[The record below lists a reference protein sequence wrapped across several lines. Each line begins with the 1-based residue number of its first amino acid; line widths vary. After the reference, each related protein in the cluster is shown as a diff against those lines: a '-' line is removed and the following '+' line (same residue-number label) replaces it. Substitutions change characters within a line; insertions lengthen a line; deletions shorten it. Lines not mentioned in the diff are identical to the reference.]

1 MRATGKVLYSQDAIA
16 KRIAEMGTRI
26 SADFEGKDLAVLGIL
41 KGSFVFMADLVRNIR
56 CPLRCGFIDLT
67 PSMGPGRITEM
78 NFTSDFPV
86 EGADLLIVEDILDTG
101 ITMAFLKQQLEL
113 RKPRTTRIATLL
125 NKPARRRVDIESDY
139 MGFEVPDRY
148 IVGYGLDH
156 GEAYRNLPY
165 LTYVE

>member
-26 SADFEGKDLAVLGIL
+26 SADFEGKDMAVLGIL

-113 RKPRTTRIATLL
+113 RKPRTIRIATLL
-125 NKPARRRVDIESDY
+125 NKPVRRRVDIESDY

>member
-26 SADFEGKDLAVLGIL
+26 SADCEGRDLAVLGIL
-41 KGSFVFMADLVRNIR
+41 KGSFVFMADLVRHIR

-67 PSMGPGRITEM
+67 PNLGPGRITEM

-101 ITMAFLKQQLEL
+101 ITLAFLKQQLEL
-113 RKPRTTRIATLL
+113 RRPRMTRIATLL

>member
-26 SADFEGKDLAVLGIL
+26 SADFEGRDLAVLGIL

-125 NKPARRRVDIESDY
+125 NKPVRRRVDIESDY

>member
-26 SADFEGKDLAVLGIL
+26 SADFEGKDMAVLGIL

-56 CPLRCGFIDLT
+56 CQLRCGFIDLT

-101 ITMAFLKQQLEL
+101 ITLAFLKQQLEL

>member
-1 MRATGKVLYSQDAIA
+1 
-16 KRIAEMGTRI
+16 
-26 SADFEGKDLAVLGIL
+26 
-41 KGSFVFMADLVRNIR
+41 
-56 CPLRCGFIDLT
+56 
-67 PSMGPGRITEM
+67 M

-101 ITMAFLKQQLEL
+101 ITLAFLKQQLEL
-113 RKPRTTRIATLL
+113 RRPRMTRIATLL

>member
-26 SADFEGKDLAVLGIL
+26 SADFEGKDMAVLGIL

-101 ITMAFLKQQLEL
+101 ITLAFLKQQLEL
-113 RKPRTTRIATLL
+113 RKPRMTRIATLL